1 MTSSDNSVKL
11 ALIVDDG
18 GYDESS
24 TQVVD
29 LIRLQPLSPTIYI
42 IETKPFN
49 NSSLNNGAGTTP
61 FSKEQI
67 SFLLSS
73 LHP

>member
-1 MTSSDNSVKL
+1 MTATNKCVKL

-29 LIRLQPLSPTIYI
+29 LIRIQPLSPTIYI
-42 IETKPFN
+42 IETTPFN
-49 NSSLNNGAGTTP
+49 NSSIEKGAGNSSFT
-61 FSKEQI
+61 KEQI